1 MALPKPHPGL
11 VIAYDYLWHEPGA
24 AAAAAAGPTAQRS
37 DSTTPAQ
44 RSDSTTPA
52 QRHDSTTPAQ
62 QPAAL
67 VLAVA
72 DEAGERLVTAAPI
85 AAYPPGDP
93 RDAIELPHA
102 TCRRLGLDFGNEGS
116 DARHFVIVSE
126 VNRFV
131 WPGPDLRPVATRSAS
146 AFVYGVLPP
155 RLFKRITAQLIGRWH
170 ARGSE

>member
-11 VIAYDYLWHEPGA
+11 VIAYDYQWCQPGHA
-24 AAAAAAGPTAQRS
+24 AQP
-37 DSTTPAQ
+37 
-44 RSDSTTPA
+44 
-52 QRHDSTTPAQ
+52 
-62 QPAAL
+62 PAAL

-72 DEAGERLVTAAPI
+72 DQAGERLVTAAPI
-85 AAYPPGDP
+85 TTDSPADP
-93 RDAIELPHA
+93 RDAIELPRA
-102 TCRRLGLDFGNEGS
+102 TCRRLGLGVGLKGALGDSDTAS
-116 DARHFVIVSE
+116 DARCFVIVSE

-170 ARGSE
+170 ARDPE

>member
-11 VIAYDYLWHEPGA
+11 VIAYDYQWHDRSLAGRDAALTERPPGA
-24 AAAAAAGPTAQRS
+24 V
-37 DSTTPAQ
+37 
-44 RSDSTTPA
+44 
-52 QRHDSTTPAQ
+52 
-62 QPAAL
+62 

-72 DEAGERLVTAAPI
+72 DQAGERLVTAAPI
-85 AAYPPGDP
+85 ATFPPADP
-93 RDAIELPHA
+93 RDAVELPRA
-102 TCRRLGLDFGNEGS
+102 TCRRLGLDAKTGGGTGGGPGDSPKDNNDAS
-116 DARHFVIVSE
+116 DVRNFVIVSE

-170 ARGSE
+170 ARDPE